1 MLFNSAEFLLI
12 FLPIVVALFAVL
24 RRVAPAPVLVVL
36 LLLASLVFYG
46 VWDWRFL
53 PLLLL
58 SIAGNWLI
66 AGRIATAPPAQ
77 RRGWLFAGIGL
88 NLAALGWFKYALFV
102 AAVLRDLTPLDPDLG
117 TIVLPIGI
125 SFYTFQQ
132 IAYLVDVSR
141 DPGVSRDPLRYG
153 LFVSFFPQL
162 IAGPIV
168 HHREVV
174 PQLALLGRRPL
185 LPDLAVGLAIFSIG
199 LVKKLWL
206 ADSFA
211 RIATPLFTAAA
222 AGEPLGLVP
231 AWAAATGYG
240 LQIYFDF
247 SAYSDMAIG
256 LARMFG
262 VVLPLNFASPY
273 KATSVVDFWR
283 RWHITLSRFLRDY
296 LYIPLG
302 GGRVQPWR
310 RRLNVLVTMLLGG
323 IWHGA
328 GWTFVLWGALH
339 GVMIVIAQWW
349 QARPGHR
356 PLPNVAAR
364 ALTLTLVLAAWVP
377 FRAADLS
384 TTLAIWASMAG
395 LDGAGARWPTAPPF
409 PVLAASGRLL
419 GWSPTLPAVL
429 AVLAA
434 GLMIVLAAPNTQT
447 LFRDWSPGLTS
458 RGYESGIAPRRAA
471 WRPSPAQAALVGLA
485 LGLCL
490 LKLND
495 VSEFIYF
502 QF

>member
-12 FLPIVVALFAVL
+12 FLPVVVALFAVV
-24 RRVAPAPVLVVL
+24 RRLAPAPVLVVL
-36 LLLASLVFYG
+36 LLLASLIFYG

-53 PLLLL
+53 PVLVL

-77 RRGWLFAGIGL
+77 RRGWLIAGIGL

-102 AAVLRDLTPLDPDLG
+102 AGVLRDLTPLDPALG
-117 TIVLPIGI
+117 AIVLPIGI

-132 IAYLVDVSR
+132 IAYLVDVGR
-141 DPGVSRDPLRYG
+141 DPATLRDPLRYG

-168 HHREVV
+168 HHREVM
-174 PQLALLGRRPL
+174 PQLAGLGRRPL
-185 LPDLAVGLAIFSIG
+185 LPDLAVGLAIFTVG

-211 RIATPLFTAAA
+211 RIATPLFAAA
-222 AGEPLGLVP
+222 ADGEPLGLIP
-231 AWAAATGYG
+231 AWAAATAYG

-262 VVLPLNFASPY
+262 VLLPINFASPY

-302 GGRVQPWR
+302 GGRVPPWR
-310 RRLNVLVTMLLGG
+310 RRVNVLLTMLLGG

-328 GWTFVLWGALH
+328 GWTFALWGALH

-356 PLPNVAAR
+356 PLPDVPAR
-364 ALTLTLVLAAWVP
+364 LLTLTLVLAAWVP

-384 TTLAIWASMAG
+384 TTLAIWGSMAG
-395 LDGAGARWPTAPPF
+395 LDGSGLTWPAPAPF
-409 PVLAASGRLL
+409 PVLAAYARLL
-419 GWSPTLPAVL
+419 GIAPALPAVL
-429 AVLAA
+429 AVLAL
-434 GLMIVLAAPNTQT
+434 GLTIVLAAPNTQT
-447 LFRDWSPGLTS
+447 LFRDWTPGLTS
-458 RGYESGIAPRRAA
+458 QGYESGIASRRVA
-471 WRPSPAQAALVGLA
+471 WRPSAGQAALVGLA